1 MGSNNYG
8 KKQTEDLKI
17 LAFAQKE
24 HTHVFACDHWA
35 VFSDVDVK
43 LSPGATTKV
52 AYTKVAK
59 RPQTKLWVNTLLFI
73 NIWKSIKYEG
83 AWKDYAWTV
92 KADPS
97 AIFIPIRLQYILVHQ
112 PVTEAGI
119 LMENCKH
126 TRMSFH
132 GSLEVVSKNAM
143 GALLDNL
150 DKCHGEDKFMAWCM
164 HYNGVLR
171 VPSRQETNRVPKT
184 EPIKGLLIAKSC
196 PSHCIPQTG
205 SFPTKAAKK
214 GKKAA
219 REWKPDCCRIQT
231 AGIHQLLELKAWI
244 KCYKDTTAKDTN

>member
-1 MGSNNYG
+1 MG
-8 KKQTEDLKI
+8 
-17 LAFAQKE
+17 
-24 HTHVFACDHWA
+24 
-35 VFSDVDVK
+35 
-43 LSPGATTKV
+43 V
-52 AYTKVAK
+52 AYPKVAK
-59 RPQTKLWVNTLLFI
+59 RPQTKLWVNTRLFI
-73 NIWKSIKYEG
+73 NVWKSIKNEG
-83 AWKDYAWTV
+83 AWKNYAWTV

-112 PVTEAGI
+112 PVTETGI

-150 DKCHGEDKFMAWCM
+150 DKCQAELPFENGTHTHNKYYGEDKFMAWCM

-196 PSHCIPQTG
+196 PSHRIPQTG
-205 SFPTKAAKK
+205 SFPKKADKK
-214 GKKAA
+214 SKKAGTKAA
-219 REWKPDCCRIQT
+219 REWKPDCSRIQT